1 VTATIDRLR
10 AALSGRYDVSKEI
23 GVGGMA
29 TVFLGHDLKHD
40 RDVAIKVLHPDLG
53 AALGSERFLS
63 EIKTTAKLQHPHIL
77 PLLDSGEADSLL
89 YYVMP
94 FVVGESLRARIDR
107 ERQLPIN
114 DAVRITKEVASA
126 LDYAHRHGVI
136 HRDIKPENIL
146 LHDGQALVADFGL
159 ALAVSAAG
167 GGRLTQTGL
176 SLGTPQYMS
185 PEQAVGERT
194 IDARSDIYSL
204 GAVTYEM
211 ITGDPPF
218 AGSTVQAIVS
228 KIMTERPT
236 PISRLRETVPETVE
250 DAVMIALSKLP
261 ADRFAT
267 AAEFANA
274 LTTHVAG
281 FTREHIV
288 DREGAGRRRTDFF
301 RQRGVLALTALSALL
316 LIAALWGWLRP
327 QPPRQTVRYVLPFDS
342 AQALNGAVS
351 RIALSPDGM
360 TLVFAGGPDAKLFVR
375 QRSAL
380 TATALPGTD
389 GARAPFF
396 SPDGKTVGYSTADYV
411 IKTVSLQG
419 GAPITIADSIVG
431 QSGGNWGA
439 DGFIYISSKIGTSI
453 VRVAGIPGAVPK
465 SVTTLDTAAAEVFH
479 RLPYPLPNKKG
490 VLFTVYYGPIS
501 GRGSAIAVQN
511 FATGKHT
518 ILADGLVAR
527 YSPSGHL
534 LYVSSNGNLMAA
546 PFDQDKMVMTG
557 APFAV
562 GEGVHTGLVGAAD
575 LAVSNDGTLMYTQ
588 GTAQSNFELVWVG
601 RDGKATPVDSSWQ
614 GAFGY
619 PAISPDGKKLAIGLG
634 SVFGQTGDI
643 WVKQLDTGPALKLTF
658 GAQLNSWPSWTPDGR
673 FITYYSRTGVIGG
686 QTDLFTKR
694 SDGSSQPVIQLPS
707 KLSALESLWSPDGK
721 WLVFRTGTTIRHI
734 YAIRPGV
741 DSTPITITT
750 SPSSEVMPTFSP
762 DGHWLAYQSNESG
775 SGEIFVVP
783 FPNSTSAKW
792 PVSAKG
798 GSSPRWSHSGKEIFY
813 LDGAGN
819 MVAASVST
827 NPTFSLGATKIL
839 FRASPYI
846 ASPGAH
852 HQYDISHDDQR
863 FLMIRPVGSS
873 VPDKLVVVDNWF
885 DELKQKS
892 R

>member
-1 VTATIDRLR
+1 MTTLERLR
-10 AALSGRYDVSKEI
+10 AALAGRYDVSKEI

-29 TVFLGHDLKHD
+29 AVFLGHDIKHE

-94 FVVGESLRARIDR
+94 FVTGESLRTRIDR

-114 DAVRITKEVASA
+114 EAVRITKEVASA

-146 LHDGQALVADFGL
+146 LHDGQALVADFGI

-185 PEQAVGERT
+185 PEQAVGERS

-236 PISRLRETVPETVE
+236 PISRLRETVPQTVE
-250 DAVMIALSKLP
+250 DAVMIALAKLP

-267 AAEFANA
+267 AAEYATA
-274 LTTHVAG
+274 LTTHVSG
-281 FTREHIV
+281 FTREHAV
-288 DREGAGRRRTDFF
+288 DREGAGRRRADFF
-301 RQRGVLALTALSALL
+301 RQKGVFALAALSAILL
-316 LIAALWGWLRP
+316 VAALWGWLRP

-342 AQALNGAVS
+342 TQALNGLGS
-351 RIALSPDGM
+351 RIALSPDGT
-360 TLVFAGGPDAKLFVR
+360 TLVFAGGPERKLYVR
-375 QRSAL
+375 RRNEL
-380 TATALPGTD
+380 TATILPGTED
-389 GARAPFF
+389 ARAPFF
-396 SPDGKTVGYSTADYV
+396 SPDGKSVGYSTAEYQL
-411 IKTVSLQG
+411 KTISLQG
-419 GAPITIADSIVG
+419 GAPVTITDSLVG
-431 QSGGNWGA
+431 QSGGSWSA
-439 DGFIYISSKIGTSI
+439 DGYIYIATRVGTSI
-453 VRVAGIPGAVPK
+453 VRVAATPGAVPK
-465 SVTTLDTAAAEVFH
+465 QVTTLDTAAAEVFH
-479 RLPYPLPNKKG
+479 RVPYPLPNNKG
-490 VLFTVYYGPIS
+490 VLFTIYYGPVS
-501 GRGSAIAVQN
+501 GRGMAIAVQN

-518 ILADGLVAR
+518 ILTDGSAPH

-534 LYVSSNGNLMAA
+534 VYVSASGALMAA
-546 PFDQDKMVMTG
+546 PFDQDKMVLTG
-557 APFAV
+557 PPFVV
-562 GEGVHTGLVGAAD
+562 GDGVRTGLVGAAD
-575 LAVSNDGTLMYTQ
+575 LAISNSGTLMYTQ
-588 GTAQSNFELVWVG
+588 GSTQTNFELVWVT
-601 RDGKATPVDSSWQ
+601 RDGKVTPVDSSWQ
-614 GAFGY
+614 GNFGY
-619 PAISPDGKKLAIGLG
+619 PAISPDGKKLAVGLG
-634 SVFGQTGDI
+634 STYGQTGDV
-643 WVKQLDTGPALKLTF
+643 WVKQLDTGPAFKLTF
-658 GAQLNSWPSWTPDGR
+658 GAPLNNWPSWTPDGKY
-673 FITYYSRTGVIGG
+673 ITYYSRTGITVS
-686 QTDLFTKR
+686 QTELFTKR
-694 SDGSSQPVIQLPS
+694 ADGSSQPVVQLPP
-707 KLSALESLWSPDGK
+707 KAMALESLWSPDGK
-721 WLVFRTGTTIRHI
+721 WLVYRTGTSVRHI

-741 DSTPITITT
+741 DTAPVTITSST
-750 SPSSEVMPTFSP
+750 SSEVMPTFSP
-762 DGHWLAYQSNESG
+762 DGRWLAYQSNESG
-775 SGEIFVVP
+775 RGEIFVVP
-783 FPNSTSAKW
+783 FPNSASAKW

-813 LDGAGN
+813 LDAVEN
-819 MVAASVST
+819 MMSASVST

-852 HQYDISHDDQR
+852 HQYDVSRDDQR
-863 FLMIRPVGSS
+863 FLMIRPVGST

-885 DELKQKS
+885 AELASKH
-892 R
+892 